1 MVEEQTPQVPEAQDF
16 SNPRESWELLSAGL
30 KSRAM
35 RYVFEEQ
42 QKLVVELQRQRME
55 MEAELAVGIVRA
67 RAAQDMNRD
76 DLLQKIISEDILPKR
91 DQLREMA
98 TRVEYE
104 TQLLNAVS
112 QIGKGI
118 I

>member
-1 MVEEQTPQVPEAQDF
+1 MVDEQTPQVPVAQDF

-42 QKLVVELQRQRME
+42 QKLIIELQRQRME
-55 MEAELAVGIVRA
+55 IEAELAIGIVRA
-67 RAAQDMNRD
+67 RAAQDMNQEN
-76 DLLQKIISEDILPKR
+76 LMQQIISETVLPKR
-91 DQLREMA
+91 DEIRAMVK
-98 TRVEYE
+98 RIEYE
-104 TQLLNAVS
+104 NQLLNTFS

>member
-1 MVEEQTPQVPEAQDF
+1 MADEQTPQVPVAQDF

-42 QKLVVELQRQRME
+42 QKLIVELQRLR
-55 MEAELAVGIVRA
+55 MEAETELAIGIVRA
-67 RAAQDMNRD
+67 RAAQEMNQD
-76 DLLQKIISEDILPKR
+76 DVMKKIISDEVLPKR
-91 DQLREMA
+91 DEVRAMGKRIDE
-98 TRVEYE
+98 E
-104 TQLLNAVS
+104 TQLLNMFS